1 MLCLDGVTKRFGRK
15 TAVAAVDLDLLPGE
29 RLCLLGPNGAGKT
42 TLLRV
47 AVGMARPTAGTVLL
61 LGRDPVS
68 EPDARRH
75 LGFLPDEPYLYEK
88 LTAREHLRLHAAL
101 YRLPPG
107 EVAQRGV
114 SLLDALKMG
123 DALDGRVETFSFGM
137 QKKLALTLALVHE
150 PDLLVLD
157 EPLNGLDPD
166 SADKMERLLWER
178 SAGDRAVL
186 LSTHSVGFAARFAS
200 RVGVMREGR
209 LSLHDTGGTA
219 KSGWLRDLL
228 RGSEDANVKGGKPL
242 DGERI

>member
-1 MLCLDGVTKRFGRK
+1 MLYLDGVTKRFGQK

-42 TLLRV
+42 TLLRM
-47 AVGMARPTAGTVLL
+47 AVGMARPTEGTALL
-61 LGRDPVS
+61 LGLDPVS
-68 EPDARRH
+68 EPHARRH
-75 LGFLPDEPYLYEK
+75 LGYLPDEPYLYDK

-101 YRLPPG
+101 YQLSPG
-107 EVAQRGV
+107 EVAGRGV
-114 SLLDALKMG
+114 SLLDALEMG
-123 DALDGRVETFSFGM
+123 GALDGRVETFSFGM

-178 SAGDRAVL
+178 SVGDRAVL
-186 LSTHSVGFAARFAS
+186 LSTHSVEFAARFAS

-209 LSLHDTGGTA
+209 LSLHTPRETTDA
-219 KSGWLRDLL
+219 GWLRDLL
-228 RGSEDANVKGGKPL
+228 RGDQEATKK
-242 DGERI
+242 DGEPLNG